1 MVFGLWSKYKDQR
14 PKTEDPMPNLISRI
28 VDPRYPAT
36 AVGLEKGVASVVH
49 LERIKGAACKLRR
62 AATFNI
68 AESLIRPGFD
78 TVNIEDAGQ
87 LAAILKE
94 LATSAGLLRQKR
106 WSLSLPEATTRTL
119 VLTMESQPQ
128 SNAELQ
134 DVLKWKVER
143 GFGAPIEELSISKE
157 RLQKDSHGRDRYLVI
172 AVRKSV
178 LAEYESL
185 LESLGWRAGLI
196 LPRHLGEAQWLVRN
210 GSAGDSL
217 MLSGSSQGFTGVIF
231 RDKHPLI
238 VRTVT
243 CTEEEFED
251 EFYRLLLFYRD
262 RSAPEGVS
270 QGPGLTRLMVI
281 GEGITKLRAGEIVNE
296 TTGGDLRPLEA
307 EDLGLQLPSRDFSFD
322 SIAAPAGLATLSW

>member
-1 MVFGLWSKYKDQR
+1 
-14 PKTEDPMPNLISRI
+14 MPNLLSRI

-36 AVGLEKGVASVVH
+36 AIGLEKGVASVVH
-49 LERIKGAACKLRR
+49 LERIKGATCKLRR

-68 AESLIRPGFD
+68 AESLVRPGFD
-78 TVNIEDAGQ
+78 ETNIEQPSQLVGVLNE
-87 LAAILKE
+87 LAA
-94 LATSAGLLRQKR
+94 SAGLLKQKR
-106 WSLSLPEATTRTL
+106 WSMSLPEATTRTL
-119 VLTMESQPQ
+119 VLILESPAQ
-128 SNAELQ
+128 SAAELQ

-143 GFGAPIEELSISKE
+143 GFGAPIEELSISRE
-157 RLQKDSHGRDRYLVI
+157 RLQKDSQGRDRYLVI

-178 LAEYESL
+178 LAEYEAV
-185 LESLGWRAGLI
+185 LEALGWRAGLI

-210 GSAGDSL
+210 GSTGDSL
-217 MLSGSSQGFTGVIF
+217 LLSGSSQGFTGVIF

-243 CTEEEFED
+243 CTEDEFED

-262 RSAPEGVS
+262 HTTPEGA
-270 QGPGLTRLMVI
+270 GGHTLARLMVI
-281 GEGITKLRAGEIVNE
+281 GEGITKQRAGEIVNE

>member
-1 MVFGLWSKYKDQR
+1 
-14 PKTEDPMPNLISRI
+14 
-28 VDPRYPAT
+28 
-36 AVGLEKGVASVVH
+36 
-49 LERIKGAACKLRR
+49 
-62 AATFNI
+62 
-68 AESLIRPGFD
+68 
-78 TVNIEDAGQ
+78 
-87 LAAILKE
+87 
-94 LATSAGLLRQKR
+94 QKR

-119 VLTMESQPQ
+119 VLTMDSQSQ
-128 SNAELQ
+128 SASELQ

-143 GFGAPIEELSISKE
+143 GFGAALEELSISKE
-157 RLQKDSHGRDRYLVI
+157 RLQKDPQGRDRYLVI
-172 AVRKSV
+172 AIKKTI
-178 LAEYESL
+178 LAEYEAV

-210 GSAGDSL
+210 GGAGDSL
-217 MLSGSSQGFTGVIF
+217 LLSGSSQGFTGVIF

-243 CTEEEFED
+243 CTEDEFED

-262 RSAPEGVS
+262 RSAAPEGNG
-270 QGPGLTRLMVI
+270 QGLSRLMII
-281 GEGITKLRAGEIVNE
+281 GEGITKQRAQEIVNE

>member
-1 MVFGLWSKYKDQR
+1 MA
-14 PKTEDPMPNLISRI
+14 NLLSRL
-28 VDPRYPAT
+28 VEPWYPAT
-36 AVGLEKGVASVVH
+36 AIGLEKGVASVVQ
-49 LERIKGAACKLRR
+49 LERVKGSICKLRR

-68 AESLIRPGFD
+68 DESLVRPGFD
-78 TVNIEDAGQ
+78 EPNIQNVAQ
-87 LAAILKE
+87 LSGVLSE

-119 VLTMESQPQ
+119 VLTLESQMQ
-128 SNAELQ
+128 SGGELQ
-134 DVLKWKVER
+134 DVLRWKIER
-143 GFGAPIEELSISKE
+143 GFGATLEELSISKE
-157 RLQKDSHGRDRYLVI
+157 KLQRDAQGRERYLVI
-172 AVRKSV
+172 AVKKSI
-178 LAEYESL
+178 LSQYEAV

-196 LPRHLGEAQWLVRN
+196 MPRHLGEAQWLVRN

-217 MLSGSSQGFTGVIF
+217 LLSGSSQGFTGVIF

-243 CTEEEFED
+243 CSEEEFED

-262 RSAPEGVS
+262 RSVPES
-270 QGPGLTRLMVI
+270 ASGLGLSRLMII
-281 GEGITKLRAGEIVNE
+281 GEGITKERAGEIVNE

-307 EDLGLQLPSRDFSFD
+307 QDLGLQLPSREFSFD

>member
-1 MVFGLWSKYKDQR
+1 MA
-14 PKTEDPMPNLISRI
+14 NLLSRL

-36 AVGLEKGVASVVH
+36 AIGLEKGVASVIH

-68 AESLIRPGFD
+68 AESLVRPGFD
-78 TVNIEDAGQ
+78 ETNIEQPGQ
-87 LAAILKE
+87 LSAVLNE
-94 LATSAGLLRQKR
+94 LAASAGLLKQKR
-106 WSLSLPEATTRTL
+106 WSMSLPEATTRTL
-119 VLTMESQPQ
+119 VLTMESQTQ
-128 SNAELQ
+128 SAAELQ
-134 DVLKWKVER
+134 EVLKWKVER

-157 RLQKDSHGRDRYLVI
+157 RLQKDSQGRDRYLVI

-178 LAEYESL
+178 LAEYEAV

-196 LPRHLGEAQWLVRN
+196 LPRHLGEAQWLVKN
-210 GSAGDSL
+210 GTAGDSL
-217 MLSGSSQGFTGVIF
+217 LLSGSSQGFTGVIF

-243 CTEEEFED
+243 CAEEEFED

-262 RSAPEGVS
+262 RSVPEGATAG
-270 QGPGLTRLMVI
+270 QTLTRLMVI
-281 GEGITKLRAGEIVNE
+281 GEGITKQRAGEIVNE